1 MRVNRLKARSA
12 SDERSG
18 EISGA
23 DQTQQRSA
31 NAADGGGEHRSADET
46 RGGGIQSIERAFS
59 ILEEVARNRD
69 GISLSELS
77 KRVALHNST
86 TFHLVRTM
94 VSLGYIKQSK
104 ESKRYRIGRRL
115 FTLAAGALD
124 EIELVS
130 LATPVLESLARA
142 TGECSHFA
150 IRSGDSIVVL
160 AKTVGAGMFQMADRA
175 GVVRPAHCTALG
187 KVLIAA
193 LTPAQVERY
202 VDSHELQRLTPKTIV
217 ERDAVLREFEEVRRT
232 GIGFDDGEFDAEA
245 RCVAVPVRDF
255 TGQVAGA
262 IGISGPIWRL
272 SLQALQE
279 KARQVREAALDLSSK
294 LGFASDSGQ

>member
-1 MRVNRLKARSA
+1 MVTDRTGVV
-12 SDERSG
+12 
-18 EISGA
+18 
-23 DQTQQRSA
+23 TV
-31 NAADGGGEHRSADET
+31 AADEQGAESA
-46 RGGGIQSIERAFS
+46 RGGGIQSIERAFA

-69 GISLSELS
+69 GITLAELS
-77 KRVALHNST
+77 KRVGLHNST

-94 VSLGYIKQSK
+94 VSLGYIQQLK
-104 ESKRYRIGRRL
+104 ESKRYRIGRHL

-130 LATPVLESLARA
+130 LATPVLEGLTRA

-150 IRSGDSIVVL
+150 IRSGEDIVVL
-160 AKTVGAGMFQMADRA
+160 AKTAGTGMFQMANQV

-187 KVLIAA
+187 KVLLAA
-193 LTPAQVERY
+193 LAPEQRERY
-202 VDSHELQRLTPKTIV
+202 LATHELKRFTTKTIV
-217 ERDAVLREFEEVRRT
+217 EPDALLRELEAVRRN

-262 IGISGPIWRL
+262 IGISAPMWRL
-272 SLQALQE
+272 SIQVLQE
-279 KARQVREAALDLSSK
+279 KAQQVREAAAQLSRE
-294 LGFASDSGQ
+294 LGYDEKGPRAAGGAG